1 MTPIG
6 KQLALDSCTT
16 FAVGDHVSAKLALDN
31 IVYEKENVRRKAIV
45 LSKQEL
51 FDCVERQGQ
60 SMLFRYAYKHI
71 VKEGLHLECHYPYLA
86 VADQVCQCP
95 SLLDKRKVGISG
107 WRYLDNET
115 LIIAEL
121 RKQPLTASVLVYD
134 SLILHKGLDVW
145 SPEEEEEPHLNDNDR
160 PVRHAVLLTG
170 FGVDENGIEYYTAKG
185 SWGLHRWLNGY
196 IRIRRDLISWAC
208 MINGDAYWCD
218 LAGPSGATLA

>member
-1 MTPIG
+1 MQDYGAAFEEEVQDYGAAICVGAEACFVGECVMTPIG

-95 SLLDKRKVGISG
+95 SLL
-107 WRYLDNET
+107 
-115 LIIAEL
+115 
-121 RKQPLTASVLVYD
+121 
-134 SLILHKGLDVW
+134 
-145 SPEEEEEPHLNDNDR
+145 
-160 PVRHAVLLTG
+160 VRNNQFIV
-170 FGVDENGIEYYTAKG
+170 I
-185 SWGLHRWLNGY
+185 
-196 IRIRRDLISWAC
+196 
-208 MINGDAYWCD
+208 
-218 LAGPSGATLA
+218 